1 MDDNRFMITPKGLNV
16 RRSTAEA
23 PGRRWSIPGTPEE
36 EALLVRN
43 GFDVTG
49 DVQGNVYYVL
59 REFGD
64 IIDLYDDSTWHSDYA
79 AAGSSLE
86 EHMARARP
94 FRVDYANALAEA
106 GIPHRPVA

>member
-1 MDDNRFMITPKGLNV
+1 M
-16 RRSTAEA
+16 
-23 PGRRWSIPGTPEE
+23 
-36 EALLVRN
+36 
-43 GFDVTG
+43 TG

-64 IIDLYDDSTWHSDYA
+64 IIDLYDNNTWHSDYTA
-79 AAGSSLE
+79 TGSSLE

-94 FRVDYANALAEA
+94 FRLDYPNALSEA